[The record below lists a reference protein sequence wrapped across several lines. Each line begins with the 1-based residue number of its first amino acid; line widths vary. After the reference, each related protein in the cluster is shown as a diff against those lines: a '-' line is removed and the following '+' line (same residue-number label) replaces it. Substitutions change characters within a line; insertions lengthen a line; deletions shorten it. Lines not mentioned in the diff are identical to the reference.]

1 MKPAP
6 LARRRFRTTHPS
18 WLLVQPLA
26 GDVTF
31 FAKSKQNFT
40 KTKSMKRCIHSQ
52 TWLWLVMKHSLYQI
66 LIIAFLGN
74 IVSASPVD
82 AQNVLDKSVTVNLQK
97 VNIRKFLRTIEK
109 STGIEFVYSSK
120 AIDAD
125 RIISVNENGQKLSN
139 VLESVFTPLNISYKL
154 VDGVILLQKRTPDQ
168 SSVNLLRSI
177 PITRPEAATRTI
189 TGKVTDEKGD
199 GLPGVSIVVKNSQ
212 LGTSTS
218 VDGTYEINVPDGPQT
233 VVFSF
238 LGYLPQEKVIG
249 SETVVNISLQI
260 DTKSLEEVVVVGY
273 GTQRRADVTAA
284 ISSVPMNEVKDMP
297 VSNVATALQGKI
309 PGVVIQQNNGTPG
322 STPAIKVR
330 GFGSISAGNTPL
342 IVADG
347 NIVSASIFSTLNP
360 NDIESIDVLKDASST
375 AIYGSKGSNG
385 VVLITTKRG
394 KSGKPS
400 VNLDVFTGFQQISKK
415 IDLINSQQFAE
426 FGKDASN
433 NAYLDNIKG
442 ANIADPNSARPTDYL
457 RYRYPRGEVFDWL
470 DFDDPSKVAALPY
483 TDYQDKIFRTAKMSS
498 YQLSA
503 SGGTDKARYSVSGG
517 YLKQDGIIRRSALD
531 RYTLRANMEV
541 NVLPTLKIGLNINPS
556 YKIQQEVKDAGH
568 WADNAVVNSALS
580 VMPMIPIYAA
590 DGSYKSQTA
599 FAAPYNYPGITNP
612 VANITEYNSQ
622 YLTAN
627 LLGNTYAELNFLKDF
642 TYRVSGNVNFTGNR
656 RNAYRTSKMPLNQIL
671 PPSVSTGTAYSDQ
684 SLSWL
689 FNQTLNYS
697 KSLNNIHN
705 FDVLIGMESTK
716 FQFQD
721 SQGTGSSY
729 PNDVVETLN
738 GSASGTTTTAVSS
751 KVENASASYFA
762 RANYN
767 YKGKYLVNI
776 SVRRD
781 GSSIFGTDNR
791 WGTFPAGSLGWRIS
805 EEAFVK
811 SIAAVSEAKLRVSYG
826 LAGNNAFTNNYPY
839 VATLRA
845 DNYSFNNNLV
855 NGLAPSSLAN
865 PRLGWERSQQ
875 FDAGIDLGLFSN
887 RIFLIVDYYQRTT
900 KDLLLSVNVPTVT
913 GFGTAVKNIG
923 KMKNKGWEFALST
936 RNLTRSLIWNTSL
949 NLSFNRNKVIALGP
963 TGDPIRSGT
972 GVGETNITQIGSPI
986 GSFYGYK
993 QIGVFKDQADLDSN
1007 PHDPTS
1013 KPGDVKYADINGD
1026 KKIDANDRT
1035 VIGNNQPDFIYGMTN
1050 SFSYKSF
1057 DLSIAIQGSQGGE
1070 ILNLSRRFFE
1080 NLEGNANQLTTVLSR
1095 WRSPENPGDGV
1106 TPRANARTTGNNNA
1120 VSTRWVEDGSY
1131 LRIQNVSLG
1140 YQLPVSL
1147 TSKAKLQQVRIYA
1160 SAQNLFTFT
1169 KYLNFNPE
1177 VSNYEGPL
1185 TGGVDYGVYPLA
1197 KTFTLG
1203 INIGL

>member
-1 MKPAP
+1 MKERLFTRRLFIFYKRFGMTQFV
-6 LARRRFRTTHPS
+6 LAIF
-18 WLLVQPLA
+18 VY
-26 GDVTF
+26 GVTF
-31 FAKSKQNFT
+31 DSRLHAG
-40 KTKSMKRCIHSQ
+40 
-52 TWLWLVMKHSLYQI
+52 I
-66 LIIAFLGN
+66 L
-74 IVSASPVD
+74 S
-82 AQNVLDKSVTVNLQK
+82 
-97 VNIRKFLRTIEK
+97 
-109 STGIEFVYSSK
+109 GI
-120 AIDAD
+120 D
-125 RIISVNENGQKLSN
+125 R
-139 VLESVFTPLNISYKL
+139 NISGTVK
-154 VDGVILLQKRTPDQ
+154 DD
-168 SSVNLLRSI
+168 
-177 PITRPEAATRTI
+177 
-189 TGKVTDEKGD
+189 KGEV
-199 GLPGVSIVVKNSQ
+199 LPGVSVVVKGSQ
-212 LGTSTS
+212 RGTSTN
-218 VDGTYEINVPDGPQT
+218 VDGSYQLSVPDGSNT
-233 VVFSF
+233 LIFSF
-238 LGYLPQEKVIG
+238 VGYLPQEIAV
-249 SETVVNISLQI
+249 SDQTVLDVVLQT

-273 GTQRRADVTAA
+273 GTQKRANVTAA
-284 ISSVPMNEVKDMP
+284 ISSVPMSEVKDMP

-309 PGVVIQQNNGTPG
+309 PGVVIQQNTGTPG

-330 GFGSISAGNTPL
+330 GFGSISAGNAPL
-342 IVADG
+342 IVVDG
-347 NIVSASIFSTLNP
+347 NIVNASIFSNLSP

-385 VVLITTKRG
+385 VILVTTKRG

-400 VNLDVFTGFQQISKK
+400 VNLDVFTGFQQVSKK

-433 NAYLDNIKG
+433 NAYLDNIPG
-442 ANIADPNSARPTDYL
+442 ANITDPNSARPTDYL

-470 DFDDPSKVAALPY
+470 NFDDPAKVAALPY
-483 TDYQDKIFRTAKMSS
+483 TDYQDKIFRTAKMNS

-503 SGGTDKARYSVSGG
+503 SGGSEKARYSISGG
-517 YLKQDGIIRRSALD
+517 YLQQDGIIRRSSLD
-531 RYTLRANMEV
+531 RYTLRANVEV
-541 NVLPTLKIGLNINPS
+541 DVLPILKIGLNLNPT
-556 YKIQQEVKDAGH
+556 YRIQQEVRDAGH
-568 WADNAVVNSALS
+568 WADNAVINAALS

-590 DGSYKSQTA
+590 DGSYTSQAA

-622 YLTAN
+622 YLTTN
-627 LLGNTYAELNFLKDF
+627 LLGNTYAELKLFKDLN
-642 TYRVSGNVNFTGNR
+642 YRISGNINFSGNR
-656 RNAYRTSKMPLNQIL
+656 RNAYRTSRMPLNQIL
-671 PPSVSTGTAYSDQ
+671 PPTVSTGTAYSDQ

-697 KSLNNIHN
+697 KSLNDIHN
-705 FDVLIGMESTK
+705 FDILIGMESTK

-751 KVENASASYFA
+751 KLENASASYFA

-767 YKGKYLVNI
+767 YRGKYLINV

-781 GSSIFGTDNR
+781 GSSIFGADNR

-805 EEAFVK
+805 EEGFMK

-839 VATLRA
+839 VATLRS

-865 PRLGWERSQQ
+865 PQLGWERSQQ
-875 FDAGIDLGLFSN
+875 LDAGIDLGLFSN
-887 RIFLIVDYYQRTT
+887 RVFLIVDYYQRTT

-913 GFGTAVKNIG
+913 GFSTAVKNIG
-923 KMKNKGWEFALST
+923 KMENKGWEFAVNT
-936 RNLTRSLIWNTSL
+936 RNLTKALTWNTSL
-949 NLSFNRNKVIALGP
+949 NLSFNRNKVVALGP
-963 TGDPIRSGT
+963 TGDPIRSGS
-972 GVGETNITQIGSPI
+972 GIGETNITQIGSPI

-993 QIGVFKDQADLDSN
+993 QLGVFKDQADLDSH

-1013 KPGDVKYADINGD
+1013 RPGDVKYEDVNGD

-1035 VIGNNQPDFIYGMTN
+1035 IIGNNQPDFIYGMTN
-1050 SFSYKSF
+1050 TFSYKGF

-1080 NLEGNANQLTTVLSR
+1080 NLEGNANQLTTVLNR
-1095 WRSPENPGDGV
+1095 WRSPADPGDGV

-1120 VSTRWVEDGSY
+1120 VSTRWIEDGSY

-1140 YQLPVSL
+1140 YQLPASFIN
-1147 TSKAKLQQVRIYA
+1147 KARLSQVRIYA

-1197 KTFTLG
+1197 KTFTIG